1 MPAQRLY
8 CLQNNPTIADEV
20 YFSLIVEILNDRLNE
35 ENVPATIS
43 SYKNDSESLMLLEAE
58 KEDTIDTLI
67 NSLKSKPITQKELD
81 NAKAIGFFGKTIVQK
96 LEQQHQDGHPNYFH
110 RIKYDEWRFGCI
122 SEYIVPLED
131 KKYKVT
137 VVDNVLIHPLYI
149 NQIKK
154 WEEIKDEY

>member
-81 NAKAIGFFGKTIVQK
+81 NAKSKIKNKFEQDFNSELYRNMYILKNYSDKSLKIEKFTNAINKASILQLQELLKNILSNNVAKTE
-96 LEQQHQDGHPNYFH
+96 EQM
-110 RIKYDEWRFGCI
+110 
-122 SEYIVPLED
+122 
-131 KKYKVT
+131 
-137 VVDNVLIHPLYI
+137 
-149 NQIKK
+149 
-154 WEEIKDEY
+154 